1 MLRQVFKF
9 VLVGVLATLVH
20 LLIGF
25 LLLQA
30 GWNPLA
36 ANAVAFSVAFL
47 VSFFGHLRYS
57 FADQNVDTSTSLWKF
72 VIVALIG
79 FSCNEFLLMALLY
92 LPTMIDYVA
101 LFISTATAAILTFL
115 LSKIWAFKK

>member
-9 VLVGVLATLVH
+9 GLVGVLATLVH

-79 FSCNEFLLMALLY
+79 
-92 LPTMIDYVA
+92 
-101 LFISTATAAILTFL
+101 
-115 LSKIWAFKK
+115 